1 MEQESF
7 DLLIKKNGSKNL
19 SWMTHRLSYDKDDIE
34 NALSK
39 HWVLENKKKL
49 GINFGKGILQDLF
62 YSRLTPNSIFTH
74 SHMFLKINNRDR
86 IIAATVIQWLG
97 TNCGF
102 CWLQEALS
110 KAGYDIVKRK

>member
-39 HWVLENKKKL
+39 HWVLEKSLSENQLIHIWKKETQEFKT
-49 GINFGKGILQDLF
+49 IEE
-62 YSRLTPNSIFTH
+62 
-74 SHMFLKINNRDR
+74 
-86 IIAATVIQWLG
+86 II
-97 TNCGF
+97 
-102 CWLQEALS
+102 
-110 KAGYDIVKRK
+110 